1 MNFLGF
7 DKNFYR
13 NLFYLTLPV
22 ALQFFLFHVIALSD
36 NWMVASL
43 GSVPLAGVAMSNKV
57 TLIVEII
64 IFGISNGVA
73 VFTAQAFSIKDFKS
87 IHQAYSWLI
96 LRTFAVAFI
105 IFLPTFL
112 LGGKLLNFV
121 KADQEV
127 LDVVS
132 QYLPI
137 VAIAYIPMS
146 FSNAI
151 SWIMRSF
158 KKAAYPLYATGL
170 ALVVNIT
177 LNYIFL
183 FVLGWGVGA
192 VAIGTIIARL
202 VELSFLIYASQT
214 KELYYLLGFK
224 HLIDGFRKTTRQF
237 KDNLFK
243 LVLPVAFNELFWA
256 LSITTLEFIYV
267 GISRTEYSAY
277 VIASGVAEFSYFVF
291 HALAISCGILLGNHA
306 KEGKEVIKKMGYAL
320 VRLGF
325 LFALFNVVFVYSLS
339 YILPPFFPNLED
351 PSLIGSFLKTIAIF
365 TFFNLLTIMMNIS
378 ILRAGGDTLFALIV
392 DMGIQWLVSIPIVFY
407 LSLYYPVTVK
417 ELYIIVASFEFCKFI
432 IYYFRVRSGRWV
444 KDLTHLQK
452 EEALGF

>member
-1 MNFLGF
+1 MSFLGF
-7 DKNFYR
+7 DKKFYR
-13 NLFYLTLPV
+13 SLFYLTFPV

-57 TLIVEII
+57 TLIVEIL

-73 VFTAQAFSIKDFKS
+73 VFTAQAFSVKDFKS
-87 IHQAYSWLI
+87 VHQAYSWLLI
-96 LRTFAVAFI
+96 RTFLTAFI
-105 IFLPTFL
+105 IFIPAFL
-112 LGGKLLNFV
+112 LGGKLLSFV

-132 QYLPI
+132 AYLPI

-158 KKAAYPLYATGL
+158 KQASFPLYSTAL
-170 ALVVNIT
+170 ALVVNIG

-183 FVLGWGVGA
+183 FVLGMGVTA
-192 VAIGTIIARL
+192 VAVGTIIARL
-202 VELSFLIYASQT
+202 VELSFLVYASQR
-214 KELYYLLGFK
+214 KELYDLMGFRHLINGFK
-224 HLIDGFRKTTRQF
+224 SITKEF
-237 KDNLFK
+237 KNNLFK
-243 LVLPVAFNELFWA
+243 LVLPVAFNELLWA

-267 GISRTEYSAY
+267 GISRSEYSSY
-277 VIASGVAEFSYFVF
+277 VIANGVSEFSYFIF

-306 KEGKEVIKKMGYAL
+306 KDGKEVLKKMGYNL

-325 LFALFNVVFVYSLS
+325 IFALFNVVFVYSLS
-339 YILPPFFPNLED
+339 YVLPPFFPHLED
-351 PSLIGSFLKTIAIF
+351 PTLIETFLKTIAIF

-378 ILRAGGDTLFALIV
+378 ILRAGGDTLFALVI
-392 DMGIQWLVSIPIVFY
+392 DMGIQWLVSIPLVFY
-407 LSLYYPVTVK
+407 LSSYYPVSVK
-417 ELYIIVASFEFCKFI
+417 DLYIVVASIEFCKFV

-444 KDLTHLQK
+444 KNLTHLQEK
-452 EEALGF
+452 EPLGF